1 MILTIL
7 WCLKVRAIMS
17 VRILVFRFSWQ
28 GMFRCGLVCCDTVE
42 SCTWILVFRKNHVLS
57 PLPPSTVMTGHL
69 PSNPRSEV
77 CVCVFVFVNDAEDVE
92 II

>member
-1 MILTIL
+1 M
-7 WCLKVRAIMS
+7 
-17 VRILVFRFSWQ
+17 
-28 GMFRCGLVCCDTVE
+28 
-42 SCTWILVFRKNHVLS
+42 FRKNHVLS

-69 PSNPRSEV
+69 SSNPRSEV